1 MLMPNDW
8 FQITEGII
16 TLKLLKYEVKYA
28 LMQCKHI
35 DIHRTVDVCYIC
47 GCAVNSESYIVDC
60 NQMHVH
66 IWSAGHWK
74 DCDSLSGDLVP
85 A

>member
-28 LMQCKHI
+28 FMQCKHI
-35 DIHRTVDVCYIC
+35 YYIHRAVDVFYIC
-47 GCAVNSESYIVDC
+47 FVNSER
-60 NQMHVH
+60 
-66 IWSAGHWK
+66 
-74 DCDSLSGDLVP
+74 
-85 A
+85 